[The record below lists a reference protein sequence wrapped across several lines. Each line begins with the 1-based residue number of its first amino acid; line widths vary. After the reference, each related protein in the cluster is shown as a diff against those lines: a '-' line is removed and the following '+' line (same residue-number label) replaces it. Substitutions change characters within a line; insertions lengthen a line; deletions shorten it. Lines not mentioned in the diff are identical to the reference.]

1 MDRAVEEQNEAVRR
15 FPRFAVAHKALAHA
29 LQSAGR
35 IEDAVAEFREAVR
48 IDPRFSSAYLFLGR
62 ALIETGDFQEALD
75 ALSRVDPG
83 PPPADPYLSPADLSS
98 RARDMMTLEA
108 RLPAVVEGCE
118 LPADAQEGAS
128 FARLAF
134 TRHQHAS
141 SARLWAESFTRSP
154 ELAADLTTANRFQ
167 AARAA
172 ALAETQ
178 RGGGESPSQALSRAR
193 WRKQAL
199 DWLSADLTASAA
211 VPEDRDLPAASS
223 GLETARSMAGR
234 PGSGRNSR

>member
-1 MDRAVEEQNEAVRR
+1 M
-15 FPRFAVAHKALAHA
+15 
-29 LQSAGR
+29 
-35 IEDAVAEFREAVR
+35 
-48 IDPRFSSAYLFLGR
+48 
-62 ALIETGDFQEALD
+62 IETGDFQEALD

-98 RARDMMTLEA
+98 HARDLMTLEA

-118 LPADAQEGAS
+118 PPADAQEGAS

-172 ALAETQ
+172 ALAQTQ

-211 VPEDRDLPAASS
+211 VQKTGTYQQQAAVSKRLGRWLVDPALAGIRDEPALAEIPEPER
-223 GLETARSMAGR
+223 RSLREFWRRVGALHAEAKAPVATGSDVGKKTRGR
-234 PGSGRNSR
+234 L